1 MSRLT
6 TGAVD
11 EVWYVAYGS
20 NLLRARFLAYLNG
33 CDDDE
38 PWGAHRGAADP
49 SPPRDDRRVEVPHPV
64 MFGGYSTRWEGGCC
78 FCLPTPITDDRPP
91 PVGRAWLVTRSQLA
105 DIVAQENGLPTSAAS
120 LPDQVP
126 GPGESVR
133 VLDGVIDLLLGMEAI
148 DGYPACPLAT
158 SQPPP
163 AAPPSVSYRLVLAAG
178 MAEMGLSEEV
188 AERHLLDL
196 DLTN

>member
-1 MSRLT
+1 MCPAEPTSQDRL
-6 TGAVD
+6 
-11 EVWYVAYGS
+11 
-20 NLLRARFLAYLNG
+20 
-33 CDDDE
+33 
-38 PWGAHRGAADP
+38 
-49 SPPRDDRRVEVPHPV
+49 PV
-64 MFGGYSTRWEGGCC
+64 
-78 FCLPTPITDDRPP
+78 
-91 PVGRAWLVTRSQLA
+91 VGRAWLVTWDQLA

-148 DGYPACPLAT
+148 DGYPACTLAT